1 MNKIIN
7 FLLLSII
14 IFFIFYI
21 FKYYS
26 SNVNIKTK
34 NYNRLNIEEIL
45 NKKIDDLP
53 VLLGDTKNIIEFND
67 AFDSEIKNEKKRSF
81 WELLRNK

>member
-1 MNKIIN
+1 MNKVIN
-7 FLLLSII
+7 FFLLSII

-53 VLLGDTKNIIEFND
+53 VLLDDTKNIIEFND

>member
-45 NKKIDDLP
+45 NEKINDLP
-53 VLLGDTKNIIEFND
+53 VLFGDTKNIIVFND

-81 WELLRNK
+81 WELLKNK